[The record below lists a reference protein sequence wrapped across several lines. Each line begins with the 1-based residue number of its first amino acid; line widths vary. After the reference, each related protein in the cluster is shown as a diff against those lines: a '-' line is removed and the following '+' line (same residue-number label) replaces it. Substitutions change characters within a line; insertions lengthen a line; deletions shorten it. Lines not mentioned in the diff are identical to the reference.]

1 MDHLRD
7 PIFILS
13 SARSGSTLLRYIVD
27 THPAICCPPE
37 LNLGSVCEGL
47 YWAAYDTVA
56 RVANVS
62 TDDER
67 AGVASAEVRRVVSGL
82 METYKT
88 AKGKQIWCEKTPK
101 NLLYHEVLSTIFPD
115 ARFLCLYRNCLDVV
129 HSCIEFCQH
138 TPMTELDPY
147 FQKYPDDQITAMI
160 AYWTDRAIMLL
171 DCERFNPGRCFRIKY
186 EDLVAQPAEA
196 LEPMFK
202 FLGVSWDPRLLDSVF
217 TEPHDEGDG
226 DPKISKARTIN
237 QNSVGAGSTISVHRV
252 PHDLFKQT
260 NFILEQLGYPAVETF
275 SAEAIH

>member
-1 MDHLRD
+1 MDHLSN

-62 TDDER
+62 TDEAR

-82 METYKT
+82 MDVYKT
-88 AKGKQIWCEKTPK
+88 AQGKQIWCEKTPK
-101 NLLYHEVLSTIFPD
+101 NLFHHEALSTIFPE

-129 HSCIEFCQH
+129 HSCIEFSQH
-138 TPMTELDPY
+138 TPITELIPY
-147 FQKYPDDQITAMI
+147 FQKYPSDQITATI
-160 AYWTDRAIMLL
+160 AYWTDCATMLL
-171 DCERFNPGRCFRIKY
+171 DCERHNPGRCFPIKY
-186 EDLVAQPAEA
+186 EDLVTQPAEA

-202 FLGVSWDPRLLDSVF
+202 FLGVSWDPRLLDFVF

-226 DPKISKARTIN
+226 DPKISKASTISR
-237 QNSVGAGSTISVHRV
+237 NSVGTGSSISVDRV
-252 PHDLFKQT
+252 PHDRLQQM

-275 SAEAIH
+275 STKAIH